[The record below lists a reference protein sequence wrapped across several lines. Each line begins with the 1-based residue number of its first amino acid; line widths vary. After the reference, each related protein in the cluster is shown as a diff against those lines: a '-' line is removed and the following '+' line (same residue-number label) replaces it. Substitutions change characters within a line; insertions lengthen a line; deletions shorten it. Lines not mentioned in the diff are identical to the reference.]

1 MSESN
6 TSYKYWA
13 FISYS
18 HVDKAWGHWLH
29 RRLETHRVPKKLR
42 DNHHSIPQRLI
53 PIFRDRE
60 ELPTS
65 ADLGTSL
72 IDSLD
77 QSRTLIVI
85 CSPYAAKSH
94 WVNEEIIHFKKT
106 GRYDRIF
113 CLIVS
118 GEPNATEKGNPELE
132 CFPPAI
138 RFAVD
143 SDGELTGNRVEP
155 IAADARSG
163 NDARKD
169 CLLKLIAGILGVGF
183 DELKQRELQRQ
194 LRRWVS
200 VTASAVLLATIAV
213 ALTIIAVVAS
223 NEAKRLKVIADN
235 NFQESQRQERIAV
248 KERDRAEQ
256 NFREARNAVDLFF
269 TRVSEEELLNV
280 EGLQP
285 VRKRLLEDALQY
297 YQKFSR
303 QKTDDREVQAE
314 LAQAL
319 SRTGDIT
326 TLIGRKKAGLRA
338 YYQAIEIMERM
349 LPGVPEKERVM
360 IEIALDDEQ
369 FDSIGEATAIAGRG
383 ISLGVALAPSKSTN
397 DVSREQGALIVGL
410 RPNGLAEAAGIK
422 SGDVLIRLNGQR
434 VNTPA
439 DVQSFMKELQLE
451 AGLAIEVVRN
461 QQLQMKRLFCEVLDA
476 AGTAC
481 WGLGD
486 AERALENLE
495 RALDVLRQLS
505 EQFPDDMVVQQ
516 DYKDALLN
524 MPAFQRGVGRLEAAR
539 LTYDQL
545 WHVFQEESQKTV
557 DPLGWIWKPDAQKNG
572 ELVIQDVVSGSA
584 VDQAGV
590 RDGDRLLE
598 IGGSRLLAQAG
609 DLINDSSLEADKA
622 MVDARSLAN
631 DLDLLPGDLVSVTVL
646 RDKDRIEMQMTAR
659 PSANFQAAVIAH
671 NAGVLELHHLTNLE
685 AARQWFERS
694 LQIANCLVLT
704 YQAYTP
710 HEVDLLN
717 QTKHFLAG
725 VHLELGNVALQG
737 IPVTEA
743 LLNDAERS
751 LKKARTLLRP
761 LVRNNPDVV
770 AYLQMLAIAE
780 ANYASLLIYRGD
792 ESQAIEIQKDS
803 IVTLRRLVDL
813 NPEATV
819 FRFNLSKTLLNYGHA
834 VSADDEKVIHYQ
846 ESLALCDQLLEYD
859 SAVDVQFHK
868 ASVLRAL
875 ASVQISKGDRVKAR
889 EYYRTALDQ
898 VQQVSSN
905 AKDIETKKE
914 TIQDEITERIR
925 SLAPKQTQ

>member
-1 MSESN
+1 MQCH

-18 HVDKAWGHWLH
+18 HVDKAWGNWLH

-72 IDSLD
+72 IDALD
-77 QSRTLIVI
+77 QSRTLVVI
-85 CSPYAAKSH
+85 CSPHAAKSH
-94 WVNEEIIHFKKT
+94 WVNEEIIYFKKT
-106 GRYDRIF
+106 GGSDRIF

-138 RFAVD
+138 RFAVN
-143 SDGELTGNRVEP
+143 SAGELTGTRVEP

-194 LRRWVS
+194 LRRWIS
-200 VTASAVLLATIAV
+200 VTVSAVILAAIAV
-213 ALTIIAVVAS
+213 TLTIVAVAAR
-223 NEAKRLKVIADN
+223 NEAKRQKVIADN

-248 KERDRAEQ
+248 QERDRAER
-256 NFREARNAVDLFF
+256 NFREARNAVDRFF

-303 QKTDDREVQAE
+303 QKTDDPEVQVE

-319 SRTGDIT
+319 SRAGDIT

-338 YYQAIEIMERM
+338 YDQAIEIMERV
-349 LPGVPEKERVM
+349 LPGVSERERVM

-369 FDSIGEATAIAGRG
+369 LDSLGEAEAIAGRG
-383 ISLGVALAPSKSTN
+383 ISLGVALAPSKPMN
-397 DVSREQGALIVGL
+397 EVSEEQGVLIIGL
-410 RPNGLAEAAGIK
+410 RPSGLAETAGLK
-422 SGDVLIRLNGQR
+422 SGDILIALNGQR

-439 DVQSFMKELQLE
+439 DVQSFMKGLQSDSD
-451 AGLAIEVVRN
+451 LAIEVVRN
-461 QQLQMKRLFCEVLDA
+461 QQLQMKRLFSEILDA
-476 AGTAC
+476 TGTAY

-505 EQFPDDMVVQQ
+505 EQFPEDLALQQ

-524 MPAFQRGVGRLEAAR
+524 IPAFQRGVGRLEAAR
-539 LTYDQL
+539 VTYDQL
-545 WHVFQEESQKTV
+545 WHVFQAEAQETV
-557 DPLGWIWKPDAQKNG
+557 EPLGWIWEPNAQKNG
-572 ELVIQDVVSGSA
+572 EIVIQGVVSGST

-590 RDGDRLLE
+590 RVGDRVLE
-598 IGGSRLLAQAG
+598 IGGSRLLAHAANPASDQ
-609 DLINDSSLEADKA
+609 SLHEGKA
-622 MVDARSLAN
+622 VIDARSLAN
-631 DLDLLPGDLVSVTVL
+631 DLDLQPDDSVAVTVL
-646 RDKDRIEMQMTAR
+646 REKDRIELQMTAR

-671 NAGVLELHHLTNLE
+671 NAGVLELHHLANLE
-685 AARQWFERS
+685 AARHWFERS
-694 LQIANCLVLT
+694 LQIANRLVLT

-725 VHLELGNVALQG
+725 VHLELGSVALQTM
-737 IPVTEA
+737 PVTSASLSNADQSLRDARA
-743 LLNDAERS
+743 LL
-751 LKKARTLLRP
+751 KP
-761 LVRNNPDVV
+761 LVQNNPDVV
-770 AYLQMLAIAE
+770 AYLQMLAIVE

-792 ESQAIEIQKDS
+792 ESQAIEIQKES
-803 IVTLRRLVDL
+803 IDTLRRLVDL

-819 FRFNLSKTLLNYGHA
+819 FRFNLSKALLNYGHA
-834 VSADDEKVIHYQ
+834 VLEDDEKVNHYQ
-846 ESLALCDQLLEYD
+846 DSLALCDQLLEYD
-859 SAVDVQFHK
+859 SPVDVQFHK
-868 ASVLRAL
+868 VSILRAL
-875 ASVQISKGDRVKAR
+875 ASTQISMGDRLKAL
-889 EYYRTALDQ
+889 EYYQAAFDQ
-898 VQQVSSN
+898 VQQVSLN
-905 AKDIETKKE
+905 TKDIEAKKE
-914 TIQDEITERIR
+914 TIQDEIAERIR
-925 SLAPKQTQ
+925 SLNSKQSQ